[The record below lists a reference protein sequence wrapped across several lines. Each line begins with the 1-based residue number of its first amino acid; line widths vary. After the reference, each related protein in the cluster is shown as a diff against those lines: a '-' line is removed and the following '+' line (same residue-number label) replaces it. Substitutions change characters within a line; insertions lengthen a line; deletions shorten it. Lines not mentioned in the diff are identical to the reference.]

1 VSGMRRREFITLLGG
16 ATAWPL
22 AARAQQ
28 GERMRRV
35 GALLNLGPDDP
46 MGQARVAAFVQ
57 ALQAGRTAATCR
69 SIRAGPPPIPAT
81 TASTLRRPRTAS
93 SALGTCRADYMSND
107 PPRATTLSM
116 SRENCCARNA
126 DIARSTPRSG
136 IPDLITKKAAPSPAA
151 SPAYGGAAPAVKPRG
166 DGDLDGPA
174 KSVSARH

>member
-1 VSGMRRREFITLLGG
+1 MHAGG
-16 ATAWPL
+16 GGHGVIIEGT
-22 AARAQQ
+22 
-28 GERMRRV
+28 
-35 GALLNLGPDDP
+35 
-46 MGQARVAAFVQ
+46 F
-57 ALQAGRTAATCR
+57 T
-69 SIRAGPPPIPAT
+69 T
-81 TASTLRRPRTAS
+81 TADGS

>member
-1 VSGMRRREFITLLGG
+1 VRPNDSTIRSGISQDK
-16 ATAWPL
+16 TAD
-22 AARAQQ
+22 
-28 GERMRRV
+28 G
-35 GALLNLGPDDP
+35 
-46 MGQARVAAFVQ
+46 
-57 ALQAGRTAATCR
+57 
-69 SIRAGPPPIPAT
+69 
-81 TASTLRRPRTAS
+81 S

-107 PPRATTLSM
+107 SPRATTLSM